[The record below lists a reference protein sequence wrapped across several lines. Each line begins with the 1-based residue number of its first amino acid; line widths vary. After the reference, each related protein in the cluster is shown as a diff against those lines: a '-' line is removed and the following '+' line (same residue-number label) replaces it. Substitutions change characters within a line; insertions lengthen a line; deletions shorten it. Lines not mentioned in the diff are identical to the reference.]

1 MKFLNELLSK
11 PASALS
17 LARISLIFAG
27 LMWVLPF
34 LNYYHAYPLT
44 TFYQEW
50 SAAALGLAAMILLLT
65 DGYWRKAEV
74 PHIVLLP
81 VALLLLVVVQFVLGK
96 VVYFG
101 QMLLYTLYLMW
112 AVLLI
117 MLGGR
122 LREVLGLPAVVTV
135 LAVFLLLGAELS
147 ALIGLHQHF
156 HWHSFLDRVVTAKIS
171 SAVYGNIAQPNHF
184 ADYLALGLA
193 SLGLLYA
200 RGVLRAWHAV
210 LLALPVLFVLS
221 LSGSRG
227 SWIYLLWFVVSAFLW
242 QRRDRA
248 QRPLLYYSL
257 LVLLGFGLMHLVV
270 QLPWMAGDP
279 GSVNSVQRMFNE
291 DVSSGSIR
299 LYLWQE
305 AWLMFTHFPLLG
317 AGFGQFAWQHFQLAP
332 SLHNI
337 GIAGLYNNAHNLVI
351 QLAAESGLAG
361 LLVLCG
367 TLLLWLRQVL
377 RDQRTIYQW
386 WGCTLL
392 AVLAIHSLLEYPLWY
407 AYFLG
412 IAALVLGMLDGRRYR
427 LELGVVGRVF
437 VLLTLLLGAI
447 SLQQLMAG
455 YRTIEMLTALRPQS
469 GNDVAYYERM
479 RDGLA
484 AVQDQILLQ
493 PYVDLYTSARIEI
506 GPEHLAD
513 KLRLN
518 GDVAHFVPI
527 AAVVYRQSL
536 LLAQDGDMAAAQE
549 QMACAVWSYPGD
561 FSMAEEMLRKLALKD
576 PAHFAALLEF
586 ALQKQEEY
594 QRAVHTK

>member
-1 MKFLNELLSK
+1 MKLLDELLSR

-17 LARISLIFAG
+17 LAHISLAFAG

-50 SAAALGLAAMILLLT
+50 GAAVLGLVAMILLLT
-65 DGYWRKAEV
+65 AGYWRKAEV

-81 VALLLLVVVQFVLGK
+81 VALMLLVVVQFALGK

-112 AVLLI
+112 AALLI
-117 MLGGR
+117 MLGAR
-122 LREVLGLPAVVTV
+122 LREELGLPAVVTV

-147 ALIGLHQHF
+147 AVIGLHQHF
-156 HWHSFLDRVVTAKIS
+156 HWHSFLDRVVTAKVS
-171 SAVYGNIAQPNHF
+171 SAVYGNIAQPNHY

-200 RGVLRAWHAV
+200 RGALRVWQTT
-210 LLALPVLFVLS
+210 LLALPILFVLP
-221 LSGSRG
+221 LTGSR
-227 SWIYLLWFVVSAFLW
+227 STWYYMSALCALTALW
-242 QRRDRA
+242 QWRNRD

-257 LVLLGFGLMHLVV
+257 LLLLGFALMHLVI
-270 QLPWMAGDP
+270 QLPGFAVETGA
-279 GSVNSVQRMFNE
+279 VNSVERMFSE
-291 DVSSGSIR
+291 DVQSGRIR
-299 LYLWQE
+299 LRLIPE

-317 AGFGQFAWQHFQLAP
+317 AGFGQYAWQHYLLAP
-332 SLHNI
+332 QLNN
-337 GIAGLYNNAHNLVI
+337 GLTGLYNNAHNLVM
-351 QLAAESGLAG
+351 QLAAEGGLAG
-361 LLVLCG
+361 LLVLFG
-367 TLLLWLRQVL
+367 TLLLWLRQAF
-377 RDQRTIYQW
+377 RAERTIYHW
-386 WGCTLL
+386 WGYALL
-392 AVLAIHSLLEYPLWY
+392 AVLAIHSMGEYPLWY

-412 IAALVLGMLDGRRYR
+412 IAALVLGMLDGSRYR

-447 SLQQLMAG
+447 SLQQLMVG
-455 YRTIEMLTALRPQS
+455 YRNIEMLTALRPQS

-484 AVQDQILLQ
+484 AVQDQVLLQ

-506 GPEHLAD
+506 SPEHLAD

-518 GDVAHFVPI
+518 GDVVRFVP
-527 AAVVYRQSL
+527 AAAEVYRQSL
-536 LLAQDGDMAAAQE
+536 LLAQDGDLAAAQE

-561 FSMAEEMLRKLALKD
+561 FSMVEEMLRKLALKD
-576 PAHFAALLEF
+576 PAHFSALLEF